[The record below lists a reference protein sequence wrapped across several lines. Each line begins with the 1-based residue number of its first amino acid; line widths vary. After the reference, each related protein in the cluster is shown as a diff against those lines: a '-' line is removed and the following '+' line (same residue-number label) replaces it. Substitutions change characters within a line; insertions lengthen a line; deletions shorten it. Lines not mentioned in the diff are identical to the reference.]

1 MATEV
6 KVPALGESIT
16 SGILVSWLVKD
27 GDYVHKG
34 DLLYELETDK
44 ITSEAPAEVAG
55 TISLKANKD
64 DEVDIGQVVALI
76 DETANAPAPVDT
88 PSASSEEPSFQ
99 QENPAAAAESVE
111 ASPSNSMPLSP
122 AVRKLVEEHRLDPS
136 TITGTGKGGRLV
148 KADVEAAIEKGS
160 AAEEEPSSSVDSPP
174 EPTSDTPVA
183 PSSRTSRKKLSPIRR
198 KIAQRLV
205 AAQQQAALL
214 TTFNEV
220 DLSEIIAL
228 RKKHQEAFVEKHGIK
243 LGFMS
248 FFVKAVV
255 HGLQTVPEVNAQ
267 LDGDELIQNH
277 YYDIGV
283 AVGTDRGLVV
293 PVLRD
298 CEQASFVEIEQQIVA
313 YAQKARD
320 GKIGIDDLQGG
331 VFTISNG
338 GIYGSMLSTPIVN
351 PPQSGI
357 LGMHAIQERPIARN
371 GEVLVRPMM
380 YLALSYDHRIID
392 GKEAVT
398 FLKATKEQL
407 EDPSRMLLSI

>member
-1 MATEV
+1 MSTEV

-16 SGILVSWLVKD
+16 SGILVTWLVKE
-27 GDYVHKG
+27 GDYVNKG

-55 TISLKANKD
+55 TISLLAKEG
-64 DEVDIGQVVALI
+64 DEVDIGQAVASI
-76 DETANAPAPVDT
+76 DESTT
-88 PSASSEEPSFQ
+88 PPDSSDSP
-99 QENPAAAAESVE
+99 VE
-111 ASPSNSMPLSP
+111 ASPKVEENTSASSSKGTSEELMPLSP
-122 AVRKLVEEHRLDPS
+122 AVRKLVDEHGLDPAA
-136 TITGTGKGGRLV
+136 IKGTGKGGRLI
-148 KADVEAAIEKGS
+148 KADVLSAIDSNS
-160 AAEEEPSSSVDSPP
+160 APPSS
-174 EPTSDTPVA
+174 EPVKEPDLESNIIQDG
-183 PSSRTSRKKLSPIRR
+183 RTTRTKLSPIRR

-205 AAQQQAALL
+205 NAQQQAALL

-220 DLSEIIAL
+220 DLSEVMAL
-228 RKKHQEAFVEKHGIK
+228 RKKHQEAFVARHGIK

-255 HGLQTVPEVNAQ
+255 HGLQAVPEVNAQ
-267 LDGDELIQNH
+267 IDGDDLVQNH

-283 AVGTDRGLVV
+283 AVGTERGLVV
-293 PVLRD
+293 PVVRD
-298 CEQASFVEIEQQIVA
+298 CESISFAEVEQQIIG
-313 YAQKARD
+313 YAQKARE
-320 GKIGIDDLQGG
+320 GKLSLNDLQGG

-357 LGMHAIQERPIARN
+357 LGMHAIQQRPVANN
-371 GEVLVRPMM
+371 GEVVIRPMM

-398 FLKATKEQL
+398 FLKTVKEML
-407 EDPSRMLLSI
+407 EEPARMLFGV

>member
-88 PSASSEEPSFQ
+88 PSASSEEPSVQ

-220 DLSEIIAL
+220 DLSEIIVL

>member
-1 MATEV
+1 MSTEV

-16 SGILVSWLVKD
+16 SGILVTWLVKE
-27 GDYVHKG
+27 GDYVNKG

-55 TISLKANKD
+55 TISLLAKEG
-64 DEVDIGQVVALI
+64 DEVDIGQAVASI
-76 DETANAPAPVDT
+76 DESTT
-88 PSASSEEPSFQ
+88 PPGSSDSP
-99 QENPAAAAESVE
+99 VE
-111 ASPSNSMPLSP
+111 ASPKVEENTSASSSKGTSEELMPLSP
-122 AVRKLVEEHRLDPS
+122 AVRKLVDEHGLDPAA
-136 TITGTGKGGRLV
+136 IKGTGKGGRLI
-148 KADVEAAIEKGS
+148 KADVLSAIDSNS
-160 AAEEEPSSSVDSPP
+160 APPSFEPVK
-174 EPTSDTPVA
+174 EPDLESNIIQDG
-183 PSSRTSRKKLSPIRR
+183 RTTRTKLSPIRR

-205 AAQQQAALL
+205 NAQQQAALL

-220 DLSEIIAL
+220 DLSEVMAL
-228 RKKHQEAFVEKHGIK
+228 RKKHQEAFVARHGIK

-255 HGLQTVPEVNAQ
+255 HGLQAVPEVNAQ
-267 LDGDELIQNH
+267 IDGDDLVQNH

-283 AVGTDRGLVV
+283 AVGTERGLVV
-293 PVLRD
+293 PVVRD
-298 CEQASFVEIEQQIVA
+298 CESISFAEVEQQIIG
-313 YAQKARD
+313 YAQKARE
-320 GKIGIDDLQGG
+320 GKLSLNDLQGG

-357 LGMHAIQERPIARN
+357 LGMHAIQQRPVANN
-371 GEVLVRPMM
+371 GEVVIRPMM

-398 FLKATKEQL
+398 FLKTVKEML
-407 EDPSRMLLSI
+407 EEPARMLFGV

>member
-1 MATEV
+1 MSTEV

-16 SGILVSWLVKD
+16 SGILVAWLVKE
-27 GDYVHKG
+27 GDYVNKG

-55 TISLKANKD
+55 TISLLAKEG
-64 DEVDIGQVVALI
+64 DEVDIGQAVASI
-76 DETANAPAPVDT
+76 DESTT
-88 PSASSEEPSFQ
+88 PPGSSDSP
-99 QENPAAAAESVE
+99 VE
-111 ASPSNSMPLSP
+111 ASPKVEENTSASSSKGTSEELMPLSP
-122 AVRKLVEEHRLDPS
+122 AVRKLVDEHGLDPAA
-136 TITGTGKGGRLV
+136 IKGTGKGGRLI
-148 KADVEAAIEKGS
+148 KADVLSAIDSNS
-160 AAEEEPSSSVDSPP
+160 APPSFEPVK
-174 EPTSDTPVA
+174 EPDLESNIIQDG
-183 PSSRTSRKKLSPIRR
+183 RTTRTKLSPIRR

-205 AAQQQAALL
+205 NAQQQAALL

-220 DLSEIIAL
+220 DLSEVMAL
-228 RKKHQEAFVEKHGIK
+228 RKKHQEAFVARHGIK

-255 HGLQTVPEVNAQ
+255 HGLQAVPEVNAQ
-267 LDGDELIQNH
+267 IDGDDLVQNH

-283 AVGTDRGLVV
+283 AVGTERGLVV
-293 PVLRD
+293 PVVRD
-298 CEQASFVEIEQQIVA
+298 CESISFAEVEQQIIG
-313 YAQKARD
+313 YAQKARE
-320 GKIGIDDLQGG
+320 GKLSLNDLQGG

-357 LGMHAIQERPIARN
+357 LGMHAIQQRPVANN
-371 GEVLVRPMM
+371 GEVVIRPMM

-398 FLKATKEQL
+398 FLKTVKEML
-407 EDPSRMLLSI
+407 EEPARMLFGV

>member
-16 SGILVSWLVKD
+16 SGILVTWLVKE
-27 GDYVHKG
+27 GDYVNKG

-55 TISLKANKD
+55 TISLLAKEG
-64 DEVDIGQVVALI
+64 DEVDIGQAVASI
-76 DETANAPAPVDT
+76 DESTT
-88 PSASSEEPSFQ
+88 PPDSSDSP
-99 QENPAAAAESVE
+99 VE
-111 ASPSNSMPLSP
+111 ASPKVEENTSASSSKGTSEELMPLSP
-122 AVRKLVEEHRLDPS
+122 AVRKLVDEHGLDPAA
-136 TITGTGKGGRLV
+136 IKGTGKGGRLI
-148 KADVEAAIEKGS
+148 KADVLSAIDSNS
-160 AAEEEPSSSVDSPP
+160 APPSSKPVK
-174 EPTSDTPVA
+174 EPDLESNIIQDG
-183 PSSRTSRKKLSPIRR
+183 RTTRTKLSPIRR

-205 AAQQQAALL
+205 NAQQQAALL

-220 DLSEIIAL
+220 DLSEVMAL
-228 RKKHQEAFVEKHGIK
+228 RKKHQEAFVARHGIK

-255 HGLQTVPEVNAQ
+255 HGLQAVPEVNAQ
-267 LDGDELIQNH
+267 IDGDDLVQNH

-283 AVGTDRGLVV
+283 AVGTERGLVV
-293 PVLRD
+293 PVVRD
-298 CEQASFVEIEQQIVA
+298 CESISFAEVEQQIIG
-313 YAQKARD
+313 YAQKARE
-320 GKIGIDDLQGG
+320 GKLSLNDLQGG

-357 LGMHAIQERPIARN
+357 LGMHAIQQRPVANN
-371 GEVLVRPMM
+371 GEVVIRPMM

-398 FLKATKEQL
+398 FLKNVKEML
-407 EDPSRMLLSI
+407 EEPARMLFGV

>member
-16 SGILVSWLVKD
+16 SGILVSWLVND

-76 DETANAPAPVDT
+76 DETAEAPAPVDT
-88 PSASSEEPSFQ
+88 PPPSSGEPSVQ
-99 QENPAAAAESVE
+99 QETSAAPAESVE
-111 ASPSNSMPLSP
+111 ASPSKSMPLSP

>member
-1 MATEV
+1 MSTEV

-16 SGILVSWLVKD
+16 SGILVTWLVKE
-27 GDYVHKG
+27 GDYVNKG

-55 TISLKANKD
+55 TISLLAKEG
-64 DEVDIGQVVALI
+64 DEVDIGQAVASI
-76 DETANAPAPVDT
+76 DESTT
-88 PSASSEEPSFQ
+88 PPDSSDSP
-99 QENPAAAAESVE
+99 VE
-111 ASPSNSMPLSP
+111 ASPKVEENTSASSSKGTSEELMPLSP
-122 AVRKLVEEHRLDPS
+122 AVRKLVDEHGLDPAA
-136 TITGTGKGGRLV
+136 IKGTGKGGRLI
-148 KADVEAAIEKGS
+148 KADVLSAIDSNS
-160 AAEEEPSSSVDSPP
+160 APPSS
-174 EPTSDTPVA
+174 EPVKEPDLESNIIEDG
-183 PSSRTSRKKLSPIRR
+183 RTTRTKLSPIRR

-205 AAQQQAALL
+205 NAQQQAALL

-220 DLSEIIAL
+220 DLSEVMAL
-228 RKKHQEAFVEKHGIK
+228 RKKHQEAFVARHGIK

-255 HGLQTVPEVNAQ
+255 HGLQAVPEVNAQ
-267 LDGDELIQNH
+267 IDGDDLVQNH

-283 AVGTDRGLVV
+283 AVGTERGLVV
-293 PVLRD
+293 PVVRD
-298 CEQASFVEIEQQIVA
+298 CESISFAEVEQQIIG
-313 YAQKARD
+313 YAQKARE
-320 GKIGIDDLQGG
+320 GKLSLNDLQGG

-357 LGMHAIQERPIARN
+357 LGMHAIQQRPVANN
-371 GEVLVRPMM
+371 GEVVIRPMM

-398 FLKATKEQL
+398 FLKTVKEML
-407 EDPSRMLLSI
+407 EEPARMLFGV

>member
-1 MATEV
+1 MSTEV

-16 SGILVSWLVKD
+16 SGILVTWLVKE
-27 GDYVHKG
+27 GDYVNKG

-55 TISLKANKD
+55 TISLLAKEG
-64 DEVDIGQVVALI
+64 DEVDIGQAVASI
-76 DETANAPAPVDT
+76 DESTT
-88 PSASSEEPSFQ
+88 PPGSSDSP
-99 QENPAAAAESVE
+99 VE
-111 ASPSNSMPLSP
+111 ASPKVEENTSASSSKGTSEELMPLSP
-122 AVRKLVEEHRLDPS
+122 AVRKLVDEHGLDPAA
-136 TITGTGKGGRLV
+136 IKGTGKGGRLI
-148 KADVEAAIEKGS
+148 KADVLSAIDSNS
-160 AAEEEPSSSVDSPP
+160 APPSS
-174 EPTSDTPVA
+174 EPVKEPDLESNIIQDG
-183 PSSRTSRKKLSPIRR
+183 RTTRTKLSPIRR

-205 AAQQQAALL
+205 NAQQQAALL

-220 DLSEIIAL
+220 DLSEVMAL
-228 RKKHQEAFVEKHGIK
+228 RNKHQEAFVARHGIK

-255 HGLQTVPEVNAQ
+255 HGLQAVPEVNAQ
-267 LDGDELIQNH
+267 IDGDDLVQNH

-283 AVGTDRGLVV
+283 AVGTERGLVV
-293 PVLRD
+293 PVVRD
-298 CEQASFVEIEQQIVA
+298 CENISFAEVEQQIIG
-313 YAQKARD
+313 YAQKARE
-320 GKIGIDDLQGG
+320 GKLSLNDLQGG

-357 LGMHAIQERPIARN
+357 LGMHAIQQRPVANN
-371 GEVLVRPMM
+371 GEVVIRPMM

-398 FLKATKEQL
+398 FLKTVKEML
-407 EDPSRMLLSI
+407 EEPARMLFGV

>member
-1 MATEV
+1 MSTEV

-16 SGILVSWLVKD
+16 SGILVTWLVKE
-27 GDYVHKG
+27 GDYVNKG

-55 TISLKANKD
+55 TISLLAKEG
-64 DEVDIGQVVALI
+64 DEVDIGQAVASI
-76 DETANAPAPVDT
+76 DESTT
-88 PSASSEEPSFQ
+88 PPDSSDSP
-99 QENPAAAAESVE
+99 VE
-111 ASPSNSMPLSP
+111 ASPKVEENTSVSSSKGTSEELMPLSP
-122 AVRKLVEEHRLDPS
+122 AVRKLVDEHGLDPAA
-136 TITGTGKGGRLV
+136 IKGTGKGGRLI
-148 KADVEAAIEKGS
+148 KADVLSAIDSNS
-160 AAEEEPSSSVDSPP
+160 APPSSKPVK
-174 EPTSDTPVA
+174 EPDLESNIIQDG
-183 PSSRTSRKKLSPIRR
+183 RTTRTKLSPIRR

-205 AAQQQAALL
+205 NAQQQAALL

-220 DLSEIIAL
+220 DLSEVMAL
-228 RKKHQEAFVEKHGIK
+228 RKKHQEAFVARHGIK

-255 HGLQTVPEVNAQ
+255 HGLQAVPEVNAQ
-267 LDGDELIQNH
+267 IDGDDLVQNH

-283 AVGTDRGLVV
+283 AVGTERGLVV
-293 PVLRD
+293 PVVRD
-298 CEQASFVEIEQQIVA
+298 CESISFAEVEQQIIG
-313 YAQKARD
+313 YAQKARE
-320 GKIGIDDLQGG
+320 GKLSLNDLQGG

-357 LGMHAIQERPIARN
+357 LGMHAIQQRPVANN
-371 GEVLVRPMM
+371 GEVVIRPMM

-398 FLKATKEQL
+398 FLKTVKEML
-407 EDPSRMLLSI
+407 EEPARMLFGV

>member
-1 MATEV
+1 MSTEV

-16 SGILVSWLVKD
+16 SGILVTWLVKE
-27 GDYVHKG
+27 GDYVNKG

-55 TISLKANKD
+55 TISLLAKEG
-64 DEVDIGQVVALI
+64 DEVDIGQAVASI
-76 DETANAPAPVDT
+76 DESTT
-88 PSASSEEPSFQ
+88 PPGSSDSP
-99 QENPAAAAESVE
+99 VE
-111 ASPSNSMPLSP
+111 ASPKVEENTSASSSKGTSEELMPLSP
-122 AVRKLVEEHRLDPS
+122 AVRKLVDEHGLDPAA
-136 TITGTGKGGRLV
+136 IKGTGKGGRLI
-148 KADVEAAIEKGS
+148 KADVLSAIDINS
-160 AAEEEPSSSVDSPP
+160 APPSS
-174 EPTSDTPVA
+174 EPVKEPHLEGNIIQDG
-183 PSSRTSRKKLSPIRR
+183 RTTRTKLSPIRR

-205 AAQQQAALL
+205 NAQQQAALL

-220 DLSEIIAL
+220 DLSEVMAL
-228 RKKHQEAFVEKHGIK
+228 RKKHQEAFVARHGIK

-255 HGLQTVPEVNAQ
+255 HGLQAVPEVNAQ
-267 LDGDELIQNH
+267 IDGDDLVQNH

-283 AVGTDRGLVV
+283 AVGTERGLVV
-293 PVLRD
+293 PVVRD
-298 CEQASFVEIEQQIVA
+298 CESISFAEVEQQIIG
-313 YAQKARD
+313 YAQKARE
-320 GKIGIDDLQGG
+320 GKLSLNDLQGG

-357 LGMHAIQERPIARN
+357 LGMHAIQQRPVANN
-371 GEVLVRPMM
+371 GEVVIRPMM

-398 FLKATKEQL
+398 FLKTVKEML
-407 EDPSRMLLSI
+407 EEPARMLFGV

>member
-1 MATEV
+1 MSTEV

-16 SGILVSWLVKD
+16 SGILVTWLVKE
-27 GDYVHKG
+27 GDYVNKG

-55 TISLKANKD
+55 TISLLAKEG
-64 DEVDIGQVVALI
+64 DEVDIGQAVASI
-76 DETANAPAPVDT
+76 DESTT
-88 PSASSEEPSFQ
+88 PPDSSDSP
-99 QENPAAAAESVE
+99 VE
-111 ASPSNSMPLSP
+111 ASPEVEENTSASSSKGTSEELMPLSP
-122 AVRKLVEEHRLDPS
+122 AVRKLVDEHGLDPAA
-136 TITGTGKGGRLV
+136 IKGTGKGGRLI
-148 KADVEAAIEKGS
+148 KADVLSAIDSNS
-160 AAEEEPSSSVDSPP
+160 APPSSEPVKEPP
-174 EPTSDTPVA
+174 LENNIIQDG
-183 PSSRTSRKKLSPIRR
+183 RTTRTKLSPIRR

-205 AAQQQAALL
+205 NAQQQAALL

-220 DLSEIIAL
+220 DLSEVMAL
-228 RKKHQEAFVEKHGIK
+228 RKKHQEAFVARHGIK

-255 HGLQTVPEVNAQ
+255 HGLQAVPEVNAQ
-267 LDGDELIQNH
+267 IDGDDLVQNH

-283 AVGTDRGLVV
+283 AVGTERGLVV
-293 PVLRD
+293 PVVRD
-298 CEQASFVEIEQQIVA
+298 CESISFAEVEQQIIG
-313 YAQKARD
+313 YAQKARE
-320 GKIGIDDLQGG
+320 GKLSLNDLQGG

-357 LGMHAIQERPIARN
+357 LGMHAIQQRPVANN
-371 GEVLVRPMM
+371 GEVVIRPMM

-398 FLKATKEQL
+398 FLKTVKEML
-407 EDPSRMLLSI
+407 EEPARMLFGV

>member
-1 MATEV
+1 MSTEV

-16 SGILVSWLVKD
+16 SGILVTWLVKE
-27 GDYVHKG
+27 GDYVNKG

-55 TISLKANKD
+55 TISLLAKEG
-64 DEVDIGQVVALI
+64 DEVDIGQAVASI
-76 DETANAPAPVDT
+76 DESTT
-88 PSASSEEPSFQ
+88 PPGSSDSP
-99 QENPAAAAESVE
+99 VE
-111 ASPSNSMPLSP
+111 ASPKVEENTSASSSKGTSEELMPLSP
-122 AVRKLVEEHRLDPS
+122 AVRKLVDEHGLDPAA
-136 TITGTGKGGRLV
+136 IKGTGKGGRLI
-148 KADVEAAIEKGS
+148 KADVLSAIDSNS
-160 AAEEEPSSSVDSPP
+160 APPSSEPVKEPP
-174 EPTSDTPVA
+174 LESNIIQDG
-183 PSSRTSRKKLSPIRR
+183 RTTRTKLSPIRR

-205 AAQQQAALL
+205 NAQQQAALL

-220 DLSEIIAL
+220 DLSEVMAL
-228 RKKHQEAFVEKHGIK
+228 RKKHQEAFVARHGIK

-255 HGLQTVPEVNAQ
+255 HGLQAVPEVNAQ
-267 LDGDELIQNH
+267 IDGDDLVQNH

-283 AVGTDRGLVV
+283 AVGTERGLVV
-293 PVLRD
+293 PVVRD
-298 CEQASFVEIEQQIVA
+298 CESISFAEVEQQIIG
-313 YAQKARD
+313 YAQKARE
-320 GKIGIDDLQGG
+320 GKLSLNDLQGG

-357 LGMHAIQERPIARN
+357 LGMHAIQQRPVANN
-371 GEVLVRPMM
+371 GEVVIRPMM

-398 FLKATKEQL
+398 FLKTVKEML
-407 EDPSRMLLSI
+407 EEPARMLFGV

>member
-1 MATEV
+1 MSTEV

-16 SGILVSWLVKD
+16 SGILVTWLVKE
-27 GDYVHKG
+27 GDYVNKG

-55 TISLKANKD
+55 TISLLAKEG
-64 DEVDIGQVVALI
+64 DEVDIGQAVASI
-76 DETANAPAPVDT
+76 DESTT
-88 PSASSEEPSFQ
+88 PPDSSDSP
-99 QENPAAAAESVE
+99 VE
-111 ASPSNSMPLSP
+111 ASPKVEENTSASSSKGTSEELMPLSP
-122 AVRKLVEEHRLDPS
+122 AVRKLVDEHGLDPAA
-136 TITGTGKGGRLV
+136 IKGTGKGGRLI
-148 KADVEAAIEKGS
+148 KADVLSAIDSNS
-160 AAEEEPSSSVDSPP
+160 APPSS
-174 EPTSDTPVA
+174 EPVKEPDLESNILKDG
-183 PSSRTSRKKLSPIRR
+183 RTTRTKLSPIRR

-205 AAQQQAALL
+205 NAQQQAALL

-220 DLSEIIAL
+220 DLSEVMAL
-228 RKKHQEAFVEKHGIK
+228 RKKHQEAFVARHGIK

-255 HGLQTVPEVNAQ
+255 HGLQAVPEVNAQ
-267 LDGDELIQNH
+267 IDGDDLVQNH

-283 AVGTDRGLVV
+283 AVGTERGLVV
-293 PVLRD
+293 PVVRD
-298 CEQASFVEIEQQIVA
+298 CENISFAEVEQQIIG
-313 YAQKARD
+313 YAQKARE
-320 GKIGIDDLQGG
+320 GKLSLNDLQGG

-357 LGMHAIQERPIARN
+357 LGMHAIQQRPVANN
-371 GEVLVRPMM
+371 GEVVIRPMM

-398 FLKATKEQL
+398 FLKTVKEML
-407 EDPSRMLLSI
+407 EEPARMLFGV

>member
-1 MATEV
+1 MSTEV

-16 SGILVSWLVKD
+16 SGILVTWLVKE
-27 GDYVHKG
+27 GDYVNKG

-55 TISLKANKD
+55 TISLLAKEG
-64 DEVDIGQVVALI
+64 DEVDIGQAVASI
-76 DETANAPAPVDT
+76 DESTT
-88 PSASSEEPSFQ
+88 PPDSSDSP
-99 QENPAAAAESVE
+99 VE
-111 ASPSNSMPLSP
+111 ASPKVEENTSASSSKGTSQELMPLSP
-122 AVRKLVEEHRLDPS
+122 AVRKLVDEHGLDPAA
-136 TITGTGKGGRLV
+136 IKGTGKGGRLI
-148 KADVEAAIEKGS
+148 KADVLSAIDSNS
-160 AAEEEPSSSVDSPP
+160 APPSS
-174 EPTSDTPVA
+174 EPVKEPDLE
-183 PSSRTSRKKLSPIRR
+183 SSILKDGRTTRTKLSPIRR

-205 AAQQQAALL
+205 NAQQQAALL

-220 DLSEIIAL
+220 DLSEVMAL
-228 RKKHQEAFVEKHGIK
+228 RKKHQEAFVARHGIK

-255 HGLQTVPEVNAQ
+255 HGLQAVPEVNAQ
-267 LDGDELIQNH
+267 IDGDDLVQNH

-283 AVGTDRGLVV
+283 AVGTERGLVV
-293 PVLRD
+293 PVVRD
-298 CEQASFVEIEQQIVA
+298 CESISFAEVEQQIIG
-313 YAQKARD
+313 YAQKARE
-320 GKIGIDDLQGG
+320 GKLSLNDLQGG

-357 LGMHAIQERPIARN
+357 LGMHAIQQRPVANN
-371 GEVLVRPMM
+371 GEVVIRPMM

-398 FLKATKEQL
+398 FLKTVKEML
-407 EDPSRMLLSI
+407 EEPARMLFGV

>member
-1 MATEV
+1 MSTEV

-16 SGILVSWLVKD
+16 SGILVTWLVKE
-27 GDYVHKG
+27 GDYVNKG

-55 TISLKANKD
+55 TISLLAKEG
-64 DEVDIGQVVALI
+64 DEVDIGQAVASI
-76 DETANAPAPVDT
+76 DESTT
-88 PSASSEEPSFQ
+88 PPDSSDST
-99 QENPAAAAESVE
+99 VE
-111 ASPSNSMPLSP
+111 ASPKVEENTSASSSKGTSEELMPLSP
-122 AVRKLVEEHRLDPS
+122 AVRKLVDEHGLDPAA
-136 TITGTGKGGRLV
+136 IKGTGKGGRLI
-148 KADVEAAIEKGS
+148 KADVLSAIDSNS
-160 AAEEEPSSSVDSPP
+160 APPSSEPFKEPP
-174 EPTSDTPVA
+174 LESNIIQDG
-183 PSSRTSRKKLSPIRR
+183 RTTRTKLSPIRR

-205 AAQQQAALL
+205 NAQQQAALL

-220 DLSEIIAL
+220 DLSEVMAL
-228 RKKHQEAFVEKHGIK
+228 RKKHQEAFVARHGIK

-255 HGLQTVPEVNAQ
+255 HGLQAVPEVNAQ
-267 LDGDELIQNH
+267 IDGDDLVQNH

-283 AVGTDRGLVV
+283 AVGTERGLVV
-293 PVLRD
+293 PVVRD
-298 CEQASFVEIEQQIVA
+298 CESISFADVEQQIIG
-313 YAQKARD
+313 YAQKARE
-320 GKIGIDDLQGG
+320 GKLSLNDLQGG

-357 LGMHAIQERPIARN
+357 LGMHAIQQRPVANN
-371 GEVLVRPMM
+371 GEVVIRPMM

-398 FLKATKEQL
+398 FLKTVKEML
-407 EDPSRMLLSI
+407 EEPARMLFGV

>member
-1 MATEV
+1 MSTEV

-16 SGILVSWLVKD
+16 SGILVTWLVKE
-27 GDYVHKG
+27 GDYVNKG

-55 TISLKANKD
+55 TISLLAKEG
-64 DEVDIGQVVALI
+64 DEVGIGQAVASI
-76 DETANAPAPVDT
+76 DESTT
-88 PSASSEEPSFQ
+88 PPDSSDSP
-99 QENPAAAAESVE
+99 VE
-111 ASPSNSMPLSP
+111 ASPKVEENTSVSSSKGTSEELMPLSP
-122 AVRKLVEEHRLDPS
+122 AVRKLVDEHGLDPAA
-136 TITGTGKGGRLV
+136 IKGTGKGGRLI
-148 KADVEAAIEKGS
+148 KADVLSAIDSNS
-160 AAEEEPSSSVDSPP
+160 APPSS
-174 EPTSDTPVA
+174 EPVKEPDLE
-183 PSSRTSRKKLSPIRR
+183 SSILQDGRTTRTKLSPIRR

-205 AAQQQAALL
+205 NAQQQAALL

-220 DLSEIIAL
+220 DLSEVMAL
-228 RKKHQEAFVEKHGIK
+228 RKKHQEAFVARHGIK

-255 HGLQTVPEVNAQ
+255 HGLQAVPEVNAQ
-267 LDGDELIQNH
+267 IDGDDLVQNH

-283 AVGTDRGLVV
+283 AVGTERGLVV
-293 PVLRD
+293 PVVRD
-298 CEQASFVEIEQQIVA
+298 CESISFAEVEQQIIG
-313 YAQKARD
+313 YAQKARE
-320 GKIGIDDLQGG
+320 GKLSLNDLQGG

-357 LGMHAIQERPIARN
+357 LGMHAIQQRPVANN
-371 GEVLVRPMM
+371 GEVVIRPMM

-398 FLKATKEQL
+398 FLKTVKEML
-407 EDPSRMLLSI
+407 EEPARMLFGV

>member
-1 MATEV
+1 MSTEV

-16 SGILVSWLVKD
+16 SGILVTWLVKE
-27 GDYVHKG
+27 GDYVNKG

-55 TISLKANKD
+55 TISLLAKEG
-64 DEVDIGQVVALI
+64 DEVDIGQAVASI
-76 DETANAPAPVDT
+76 DESTT
-88 PSASSEEPSFQ
+88 PPGSSDSP
-99 QENPAAAAESVE
+99 VE
-111 ASPSNSMPLSP
+111 ASPKVEENTSASSSKGTSEELMPLSP
-122 AVRKLVEEHRLDPS
+122 AVRKLVDEHGLDPAA
-136 TITGTGKGGRLV
+136 IKGTGKGGRLI
-148 KADVEAAIEKGS
+148 KADVLSAIDSNS
-160 AAEEEPSSSVDSPP
+160 APPSFEPVK
-174 EPTSDTPVA
+174 EPDLESNILQDG
-183 PSSRTSRKKLSPIRR
+183 RTTRTKLSPIRR

-205 AAQQQAALL
+205 NAQQQAALL

-220 DLSEIIAL
+220 DLSEVMAL
-228 RKKHQEAFVEKHGIK
+228 RKKHQEAFVARHGIK

-255 HGLQTVPEVNAQ
+255 HGLQAVPEVNAQ
-267 LDGDELIQNH
+267 IDGDDLVQNH

-283 AVGTDRGLVV
+283 AVGTERGLVV
-293 PVLRD
+293 PVVRD
-298 CEQASFVEIEQQIVA
+298 CESISFAEVEQQIIG
-313 YAQKARD
+313 YAQKARE
-320 GKIGIDDLQGG
+320 GKLSLNDLQGG

-357 LGMHAIQERPIARN
+357 LGMHSIQQRPVANN
-371 GEVLVRPMM
+371 GEVVIRPMM

-398 FLKATKEQL
+398 FLKTVKEML
-407 EDPSRMLLSI
+407 EEPARMLFGV